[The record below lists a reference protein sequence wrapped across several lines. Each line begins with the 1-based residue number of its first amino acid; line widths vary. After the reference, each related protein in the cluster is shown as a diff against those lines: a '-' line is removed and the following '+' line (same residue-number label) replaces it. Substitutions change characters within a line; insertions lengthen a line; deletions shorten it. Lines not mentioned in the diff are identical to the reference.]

1 MNAFCKLAGLAALG
15 LASACTTNVL
25 GNLEAEEL
33 GDLTFGEPERARYD
47 AALDAA
53 CASTGGP
60 TSLGVERFFRLPY
73 LQQVTR
79 RSAELLWT
87 AADSASV
94 AIEPAEGAAAALVP
108 LAAAI
113 DPGAPLPEGAQYQVS
128 AGELSAG
135 SIFCYQVHGD
145 DGPWTELTGF
155 RTAPRPGEPVRLAAL
170 GDLGKAT
177 PDQQALL
184 EQLAELPIQATLL
197 TGDLAYDSGT
207 LPEFEAH
214 FFAVYGELLAKIPF
228 FPASGN
234 HDIKSDDG
242 AAFRQVFSLFDSGSD
257 AGRERWYSFDWG
269 DVHVAA
275 LDTEKVGPEQAAW
288 LEADLAASDAPWKL
302 VILHK
307 PAYSSGKHGDTASVK
322 EHFLPLFERHRVHL
336 VLAGH
341 DHNYERFH
349 PIRGVTHV
357 VTGGGGVGTRSVG
370 SSPETAFAAEVI
382 HFVYLEANGDTLTG
396 WATDATGQV
405 FDTFRIE
412 GPHS

>member
-1 MNAFCKLAGLAALG
+1 
-15 LASACTTNVL
+15 
-25 GNLEAEEL
+25 
-33 GDLTFGEPERARYD
+33 
-47 AALDAA
+47 
-53 CASTGGP
+53 
-60 TSLGVERFFRLPY
+60 VERFFRLPY

-412 GPHS
+412 RDG